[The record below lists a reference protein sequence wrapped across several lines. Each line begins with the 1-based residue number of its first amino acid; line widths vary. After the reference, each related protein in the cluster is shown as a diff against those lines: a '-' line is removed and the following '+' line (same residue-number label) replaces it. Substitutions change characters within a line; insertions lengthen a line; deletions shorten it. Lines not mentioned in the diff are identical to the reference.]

1 MQSKILYYKG
11 NLLNITLICGLAGLI
26 LHFERHPFKDFLEYM
41 KTSEKPVSA
50 LSKYFAVSYLLLL
63 VNLSVF
69 LKEVSYINFASVIF
83 TAAVYIAYCFMYLLP
98 FFLILN
104 LLTKNLQKISKPAF
118 LKSEWFTGLLAI
130 VSVTFVQLLIYTD
143 SYIFKMFGFHFNSFV
158 LNLIFTKGGIESMG
172 STSSTVRSFI
182 IVMFSIISVQAAVW
196 IVLIKSS
203 RVKKISERVFTRPR
217 IVFALSVL
225 VTVVLLQGVTYGV
238 SSFYSYR
245 PILTVT
251 KAFPFYTPVTF
262 KRIAKSFGFTPPAEK
277 SFSMKFREINLQY
290 PLKSIVRNNEIK
302 KYNIVFLMAESLGA
316 EMLNPKIM
324 PKSWA
329 FAQKSIRFNHHY
341 SGGNGTRMGV
351 FSAFYGLYGNYWF
364 NFLEECKGPLLMD
377 ILIKDNYQIN
387 AYSSAKFS
395 YPEFEKTV
403 FSRLASSQLHDSTE
417 IDSGMPGWKLDRV
430 NVERMIDFM
439 RNRDKSLP
447 FMTFMFF
454 ESPHA
459 PYYFPPEN
467 EIVRP
472 YLEDFDYADIDI
484 KKNIKLIKNRYINSC
499 NHLDSQVAKVFE
511 FLEDNSLLDSTIV
524 ILTGDHGE
532 EFMEK
537 GRWGH
542 NSNYSEE
549 QTRVPMVLWVP
560 GQSPRQVSDITSH
573 LDIPATLLTL
583 LGVTNPPNDYSEG
596 IDLLG
601 SVERMFTVVSGWDTI
616 AYIDYEDKAIF
627 PTNVLGDQIVTTKT
641 DKIVANE
648 TPFFQTHQLYLI
660 DIMKDMSRFSN

>member
-1 MQSKILYYKG
+1 MKKSK
-11 NLLNITLICGLAGLI
+11 
-26 LHFERHPFKDFLEYM
+26 E
-41 KTSEKPVSA
+41 PVSILA
-50 LSKYFAVSYLLLL
+50 HYFAISYLLLL
-63 VNLSVF
+63 INLSVF
-69 LKEVSYINFASVIF
+69 LKEVSFINFRTWIF
-83 TAAVYIAYCFMYLLP
+83 TSAVYFAYCFIYLLP
-98 FFLILN
+98 FFLALN
-104 LLTKNLQKISKPAF
+104 FLRKALLKFSTPVF
-118 LKSEWFTGLLAI
+118 FKSCWFTGTLAI
-130 VSVTFVQLLIYTD
+130 FSVTFVQLLIYTD
-143 SYIFKMFGFHFNSFV
+143 SYIFRMFGFHFNSFV

-182 IVMFSIISVQAAVW
+182 LVLVSIISVQAAVW
-196 IVLIKSS
+196 ILLIKSS
-203 RVKKISERVFTRPR
+203 RIKKIIERILTRPR
-217 IVFALSVL
+217 LAFAFSVL
-225 VTVVLLQGVTYGV
+225 VILVLLQGLTYGI

-245 PILTVT
+245 PILTASR
-251 KAFPFYTPVTF
+251 AFPFYTPVTF

-277 SFSMKFREINLQY
+277 SFSMKFREINLRY
-290 PLKSIVRNNEIK
+290 PLKPIVRNNEYK
-302 KYNIVFLMAESLGA
+302 KYNIVFLMAESLRSD
-316 EMLNPKIM
+316 MLNPKIM
-324 PKSWA
+324 PKTWA

-364 NFLEECKGPLLMD
+364 DFLEECKGPLLVD
-377 ILIKDNYQIN
+377 ILIKDNYQIS

-403 FSRLASSQLHDSTE
+403 FSRLSSSQLHDSTE
-417 IDSGMPGWKLDRV
+417 IDSGMLGWKLDRV
-430 NVERMIDFM
+430 NAERMIDFM
-439 RNRDKSLP
+439 QTRDKSRP

-459 PYYFPPEN
+459 PYFFPREN
-467 EIVRP
+467 EIARP
-472 YLEDFDYADIDI
+472 YLEEFDYADVDI

-499 NHLDSQVAKVFE
+499 NHLDSQVAKVFK
-511 FLEDNSLLDSTIV
+511 FLEDSSLLDSTIV

-549 QTRVPMVLWVP
+549 QTRVPLVLWVP
-560 GQSPRQVSDITSH
+560 GKSPRQISDITSH
-573 LDIPATLLTL
+573 LDIPATLLKL
-583 LGVTNPPNDYSEG
+583 LGVTNPPQDYSEG

-601 SVERMFTVVSGWDTI
+601 DEERKFTVVSGWDTI

-627 PTNVLGDQIVTTKT
+627 PINVLGDQIVTTKT

-648 TPFFQTHQLYLI
+648 TPFFQNHQPFLI